1 MTPPSLS
8 KLGTQFPDNL
18 HDAKL
23 IDAAIANGCRLP
35 FRVSPDTGVRGATDD
50 DVGLADYVTL
60 SFRLFGHRLLGL
72 YLFYFVVFI
81 SSVGI
86 FLATFHRLARALVL
100 LLAVCGAHVY
110 VLGSNIFDP
119 NYLGSLT
126 DPRFLSVLGIVPGLH
141 LACVLLFRLPLSRG
155 NVAGAI
161 AQSVIFSFVVSV
173 RASAIWG
180 AVAIVALGVVLLFS
194 ELWARKKL
202 APGSWGLAVLLT
214 VGLVYT
220 VHLSRSLHPVY
231 KTDGALG
238 YHGLWHAL
246 FYQFQQ
252 NRDWE
257 EKYAASYGNAV
268 GDMLPQMAAQKYVL
282 QHPPSPSED
291 IYLTPDHTLMKPR
304 ARETYIRKAFLE
316 FVANDPKFVIAT
328 FAGNVGRA
336 GTVLMSFLRSLGRH
350 PFQLSL
356 IVAGAFMAG
365 AAILASDAAGR
376 RILAQ
381 APLLLTGGFLV
392 SLLPNLVS
400 VQGIK
405 LMSDPCLML
414 LASLIAWIVFGATEA
429 LRWAQTRFSHS
440 GLSENPPF
448 HTARWR
454 RWLPPS
460 VSACARQEC
469 SSNSRQSS
477 GTLPMSTAAS
487 AAGRGAC
494 ATEPPAQLGDP
505 SRQLGDRHPLPR
517 QVHCQKARHT
527 KIDEPLDDARKI
539 GGVVERAVPPLAVN
553 RNRLPRQGAP
563 DHVAHEPYVGA
574 AQRLTGTESVAEAQA
589 DHGEGMAL
597 GCDAVMVL
605 GCGLVHALDIHRVKR
620 LRLRDRALRDAPV
633 LVS

>member
-1 MTPPSLS
+1 MTSFFTAASGTRAFAEQFCKYLLIVVIAGVIFASFRIGLVRDFDDRLS
-8 KLGTQFPDNL
+8 NESWGRMLFGIGAAITQIDYGGYGYTVSAPVEGTLMQGGLTDDPAILSRLGTQFPDNL

-23 IDAAIANGCRLP
+23 IDTAIAMAARLP
-35 FRVSPDTGVRGATDD
+35 FPVSPDTGVRGATDD

-161 AQSVIFSFVVSV
+161 AQSVILFFVVSV
-173 RASAIWG
+173 RSSAVWA

-246 FYQFQQ
+246 FYQLQQ
-252 NRDWE
+252 NRDWQ

-268 GDMLPQMAAQKYVL
+268 GDTLPQMAAQKYVL

-291 IYLTPDHTLMKPR
+291 IYLTPGHTLMKPR

-328 FAGNVGRA
+328 LAGNVGRA

-350 PFQLSL
+350 PFQLGL

-414 LASLIAWIVFGATEA
+414 LATLIAWIVFGATEA

-440 GLSENPPF
+440 GLSEYLPSMLHGGGDRFLQRCRPVLAKVF
-448 HTARWR
+448 LKQPAVER
-454 RWLPPS
+454 RIAD
-460 VSACARQEC
+460 VD
-469 SSNSRQSS
+469 
-477 GTLPMSTAAS
+477 GGH
-487 AAGRGAC
+487 GRG
-494 ATEPPAQLGDP
+494 
-505 SRQLGDRHPLPR
+505 
-517 QVHCQKARHT
+517 
-527 KIDEPLDDARKI
+527 
-539 GGVVERAVPPLAVN
+539 
-553 RNRLPRQGAP
+553 
-563 DHVAHEPYVGA
+563 
-574 AQRLTGTESVAEAQA
+574 
-589 DHGEGMAL
+589 
-597 GCDAVMVL
+597 
-605 GCGLVHALDIHRVKR
+605 
-620 LRLRDRALRDAPV
+620 
-633 LVS
+633 